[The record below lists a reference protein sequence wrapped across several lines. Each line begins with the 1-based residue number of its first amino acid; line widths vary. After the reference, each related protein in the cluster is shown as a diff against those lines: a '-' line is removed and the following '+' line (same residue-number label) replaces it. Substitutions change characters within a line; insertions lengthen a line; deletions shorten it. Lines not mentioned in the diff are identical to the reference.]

1 MSWLQVTARIPN
13 RQAEALEQRLLEL
26 GATSV
31 SFLDA
36 GDEPVFQLDSHS
48 TPLWQH
54 TRASGLFEAGSDV
67 QAVQQAL
74 ATEFGL
80 KIGDSLQLETLPDQD
95 WERAWMDDFHPMRF
109 GERLWI
115 CPSWTDPPDPTAT
128 NILLDPGLA
137 FGSGTHPTTA
147 LCLEW
152 LDIQAREGAL
162 QDCSVLDYGCGS
174 GILAIAAALLGAGT
188 VVGVDNDPQA
198 VTATGNNRDL
208 NGIDASR
215 LSVHLP
221 GEHPALAADIV
232 IANILSGPLQEL
244 MPILRDLVCPG
255 GRIVLSG
262 VLSQQSEEL
271 IEHYRQDFD
280 MEAPVVRDEWVR
292 IEGSRPRQE
301 PPRP

>member
-13 RQAEALEQRLLEL
+13 RQAEAIEQRLLEL

-54 TRASGLFEAGSDV
+54 TQASGLFEAGSDV
-67 QAVQQAL
+67 QAVQRTL
-74 ATEFGL
+74 ASEFGL
-80 KIGDSLQLETLPDQD
+80 KVGDSLQLETLPDQD

-115 CPSWTDPPDPTAT
+115 CPSWTEPPDPTAT

-152 LDIQAREGAL
+152 LDAQAREGNL
-162 QDCSVLDYGCGS
+162 QDRSVVDYGCGS
-174 GILAIAAALLGAGT
+174 GILAIAAALLGAGS

-215 LSVHLP
+215 LTVHLP
-221 GEHPALAADIV
+221 GEHPAVAADIV

-244 MPILRDLVCPG
+244 MPILRGLVRPG

-262 VLSQQSEEL
+262 VLSQQSEIL

-280 MEAPVVRDEWVR
+280 MADPVIRDEWVR
-292 IEGSRPRQE
+292 IEGTRRRQE
-301 PPRP
+301 PQRP